1 MVYKCPNCDAALTYN
16 PSLHMMECDSCAS
29 FYEPEQVSWQSA
41 GVSEEYEIKE
51 NDAEAFLL
59 ANVYAEDGDYM
70 QLRMYRCTSCGAE
83 LAVNDTEASSFC
95 AFCGQPTVIYDRV
108 SKQRKPTYIIPFE
121 YSKEQAAAVVRN
133 RLHRTGVFIPKEIQ
147 NLEVMEKMRGIY
159 VPYFLFHAEYYDN
172 QTLYYQRNKKTRFYQ
187 LEAKC
192 DFRQLSCDAASRI
205 NDEITQR
212 IEPFNMNGLKRFE
225 PGYLS
230 GFYADSFDLTAR
242 QLTNVVKK
250 RCEELFDDRAR
261 REIASGVVYT
271 TQTSP
276 RCKILHSEY
285 ALFPIWFMTFR
296 YEGESYTLLVNG
308 QTGKI
313 AGGLPAKKSD
323 PVLFFLLIAAACAL
337 LLITIGFFLQSF
349 AKIGILVVVF
359 APVLGILFWL
369 LGLNLFFKNRA
380 LIKRSK
386 TIGTKK
392 YVEERQGGDGE

>member
-159 VPYFLFHAEYYDN
+159 VPYFL
-172 QTLYYQRNKKTRFYQ
+172 L
-187 LEAKC
+187 
-192 DFRQLSCDAASRI
+192 
-205 NDEITQR
+205 
-212 IEPFNMNGLKRFE
+212 
-225 PGYLS
+225 
-230 GFYADSFDLTAR
+230 
-242 QLTNVVKK
+242 
-250 RCEELFDDRAR
+250 
-261 REIASGVVYT
+261 
-271 TQTSP
+271 
-276 RCKILHSEY
+276 
-285 ALFPIWFMTFR
+285 W
-296 YEGESYTLLVNG
+296 
-308 QTGKI
+308 
-313 AGGLPAKKSD
+313 
-323 PVLFFLLIAAACAL
+323 FFLS
-337 LLITIGFFLQSF
+337 QS
-349 AKIGILVVVF
+349 
-359 APVLGILFWL
+359 
-369 LGLNLFFKNRA
+369 
-380 LIKRSK
+380 
-386 TIGTKK
+386 
-392 YVEERQGGDGE
+392 

>member
-59 ANVYAEDGDYM
+59 ENVYAEDGDYM

-133 RLHRTGVFIPKEIQ
+133 RLHRTGVFIPREIQ

-212 IEPFNMNGLKRFE
+212 VEPFNMNGLKRFE

-276 RCKILHSEY
+276 RCTILHSEY

-359 APVLGILFWL
+359 APILGILFWL